1 MSVQWRFH
9 HWIADSNA
17 DCCYYL
23 ILIKRVSLDIGNF
36 QYIFKILL
44 SINTNSKINR
54 CIKMFAKLIINLY
67 IGIIIKNLVFF
78 SLLIRLR
85 LKYTNQA
92 ITKLW
97 PYQNWRFCFGNF
109 SYILRE
115 CSLKSSSNIG
125 REVEISPFS

>member
-1 MSVQWRFH
+1 MSVQWCFH

-54 CIKMFAKLIINLY
+54 CIKMFAKLIINPY

-78 SLLIRLR
+78 SLLYFLR

-97 PYQNWRFCFGNF
+97 PYRNWRFCFGNF
-109 SYILRE
+109 SDILRE

-125 REVEISPFS
+125 RGVEISPFL

>member
-1 MSVQWRFH
+1 MTFSPLDCWFKCGLLLLFNLNKTCLFR
-9 HWIADSNA
+9 HW
-17 DCCYYL
+17 
-23 ILIKRVSLDIGNF
+23 K
-36 QYIFKILL
+36 L
-44 SINTNSKINR
+44 SIHFQDFVINNTNSKINR